1 MTVEHLSLTGRR
13 VGRSEGGQDTTE
25 YVLVIILLAFVFI
38 VGMMVWSKSVNG
50 AHGEAEDCS
59 AAEMSTGDDA
69 SRRTPPARETGPGYG
84 YGSGNGNGYGGG
96 RSGSGGPGSG
106 RGGNRRPGG

>member
-25 YVLVIILLAFVFI
+25 CVLVIILLVFAFI

-69 SRRTPPARETGPGYG
+69 SRRTPPAREIGAGYG

-96 RSGSGGPGSG
+96 RSGSGGS
-106 RGGNRRPGG
+106 RGGRNGRCRLGG